1 MTRTLAAAFLLA
13 SPVPAF
19 AHMGH
24 LGEVAGHSHWI
35 GLAAALGAA
44 AIAALA
50 HKAGKK
56 KKSENESDAEA
67 EADGAEEAAA

>member
-1 MTRTLAAAFLLA
+1 MTRTLAATFLLA

-50 HKAGKK
+50 QKAGKK
-56 KKSENESDAEA
+56 KKSEDESDAEA

>member
-1 MTRTLAAAFLLA
+1 MTRTLAATILIA

-44 AIAALA
+44 AIAAIA

-56 KKSENESDAEA
+56 QKSEEESDAET
-67 EADGAEEAAA
+67 EVDGAEEAAA